1 MIQDIFPYQ
10 LKNAFCDSVPVLDD
24 CLFSFL
30 DGKVLLK
37 NKPDGRKGLPSF
49 KDLNLEIETIN
60 NLTLFL
66 FTVDDVP
73 VYLFQPKNINLAM
86 SDHLQYCPVSDL
98 SDIFPKWAY
107 FAGITALHLEH
118 WYSNNVYCGKCS
130 SSMTKAQKQRAL
142 ICQNCGHT
150 IYPSIAPVVMVAVV
164 NEDKLLL
171 TKYSDRFLPQWVLIS
186 GFVEIGETLEEAAK
200 REVFEETGVHIK
212 NLKYFGSQPW
222 GFSDSIIVGYIADL
236 DGSDEI
242 NIDTKELAAAAWHRR
257 SNLPKELTNISIAYE
272 MMEALRVGS

>member
-1 MIQDIFPYQ
+1 
-10 LKNAFCDSVPVLDD
+10 
-24 CLFSFL
+24 
-30 DGKVLLK
+30 
-37 NKPDGRKGLPSF
+37 
-49 KDLNLEIETIN
+49 
-60 NLTLFL
+60 
-66 FTVDDVP
+66 
-73 VYLFQPKNINLAM
+73 
-86 SDHLQYCPVSDL
+86 
-98 SDIFPKWAY
+98 
-107 FAGITALHLEH
+107 
-118 WYSNNVYCGKCS
+118 
-130 SSMTKAQKQRAL
+130 MTKAQKQRAL

-212 NLKYFGSQPW
+212 NLKYFGNQPW

-272 MMEALRVGS
+272 LNLISPVQMLKRAD